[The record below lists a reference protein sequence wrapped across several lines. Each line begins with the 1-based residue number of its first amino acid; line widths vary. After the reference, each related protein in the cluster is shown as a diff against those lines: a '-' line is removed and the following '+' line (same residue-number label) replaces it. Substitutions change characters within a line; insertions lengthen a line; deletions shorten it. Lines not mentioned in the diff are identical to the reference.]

1 MVCLWSPHRLH
12 QAVRP
17 HPLCPPIPPRLPRLG
32 PMRPLRT
39 LRPLGPLRTQ
49 RPPRTQQRH
58 RMRTIQTLVEA
69 TVNTKL
75 LLHNTP
81 SLPPPHLVISISKCP
96 TRPIKM
102 VDTRAC
108 TVGMATQRTLTGLAS
123 QSLG

>member
-12 QAVRP
+12 QAVHP

-32 PMRPLRT
+32 PLG
-39 LRPLGPLRTQ
+39 PLGPMGPL
-49 RPPRTQQRH
+49 RPPRPQQRH

-81 SLPPPHLVISISKCP
+81 SLPPPHLLISISKCP

-108 TVGMATQRTLTGLAS
+108 PVGMATQRTLTGLAS